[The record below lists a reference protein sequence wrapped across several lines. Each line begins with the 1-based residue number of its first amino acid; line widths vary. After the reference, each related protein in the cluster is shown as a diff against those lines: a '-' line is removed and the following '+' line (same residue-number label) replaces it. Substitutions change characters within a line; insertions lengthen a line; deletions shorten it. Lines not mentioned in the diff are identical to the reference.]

1 VADSANS
8 PETGLSASIVYVYPW
23 WLVLLWGL
31 LSLIIGVM
39 FLGTPA
45 ATTVF
50 LITLIGVFWLVG
62 GFFTLGSLAV
72 EKTHVGIKIFIS
84 VIDIVAGLLILA
96 YPLFSTIFALA
107 LFVIFA
113 GGWGCFI
120 GISHLYHAFRKKDP
134 GSGVLGVISLIFGI
148 LLLAFPLVAAAL
160 IPFII
165 GIFALAGG
173 VAAVVA
179 SLSIKKVMCGPEG

>member
-1 VADSANS
+1 MADTANS
-8 PETGLSASIVYVYPW
+8 PGTGLSAPIMYVYPW

-31 LSLIIGVM
+31 LSLVVGVM

-50 LITLIGVFWLVG
+50 LISMIGVFWLVG
-62 GFFTLGSLAV
+62 GIFTLGSLV
-72 EKTHVGIKIFIS
+72 VDKTHAGLKIFIS
-84 VIDIVAGLLILA
+84 DINIIAGLLILT
-96 YPLFSTIFALA
+96 YPLYSTIFALA
-107 LFVIFA
+107 LFVIFI
-113 GGWGCFI
+113 GVFGCFI
-120 GISHLYHAFRKKDP
+120 GVSHLYHAFRKKDV

-148 LLLAFPLVAAAL
+148 LLLAFPLVAAVL

-173 VAAVVA
+173 IAAVIA
-179 SLSIKKVMCGPEG
+179 SFSIKKAMCGPS